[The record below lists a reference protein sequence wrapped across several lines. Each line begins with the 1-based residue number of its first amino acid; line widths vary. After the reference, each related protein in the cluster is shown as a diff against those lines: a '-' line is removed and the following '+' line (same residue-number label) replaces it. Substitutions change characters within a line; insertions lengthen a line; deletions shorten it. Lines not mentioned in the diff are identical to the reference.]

1 MVQVTL
7 IDKAGMAGLSK
18 SMKLGMGMKGDMKNA
33 KMAVNANPKV
43 VTRGTV
49 KFNVTNLA
57 SELVHEVILAEVND
71 ENQTLTYDE
80 TRDVVDEETIQTL
93 GQVAEIA
100 PSRTATV
107 RALMVSIG
115 ETPCNQGDRQ
125 PRRAASGA
133 RRKAIRA
140 HGDRWSRSGAD
151 GLPMNRC
158 PRSAQCQRRGHP
170 CRE

>member
-1 MVQVTL
+1 MLNILKRVGGVLVIAALTATAAYAEAVVQVTL

-100 PSRTATV
+100 PSRTASFTLDLKPGKYILYCNYGGHFMAGMWTV
-107 RALMVSIG
+107 V
-115 ETPCNQGDRQ
+115 EV
-125 PRRAASGA
+125 
-133 RRKAIRA
+133 
-140 HGDRWSRSGAD
+140 
-151 GLPMNRC
+151 
-158 PRSAQCQRRGHP
+158 
-170 CRE
+170 E